1 MKTTFNI
8 ARNEL
13 RQLFCSP
20 IAWILLVIF
29 YVQTGIAF
37 SGVLNNIIRFT
48 SLGLTAREITSQLFQ
63 SPWTGVYPSVQA
75 WLFLYIP
82 LLTMGIMSR
91 EKTAGTDRLLLSSP
105 VSESQIVLGKFLS
118 MAIYGLVLLSTLVI
132 QIIFS
137 SVTVEH
143 IDIGPVLSGFLGL
156 YLLLLAY
163 SAIGIFMSSLT
174 RYQIIAAVGTVAVL
188 SGLNWLTGVGQ
199 EIPVLRE
206 ITYWVGVSGR
216 AGTFIRGMICSED
229 VIYFLAVIGL
239 FLCLT
244 ILGLKRE
251 VKAEKR
257 SKFAR
262 SCAVTVCVFCAVGFI
277 SSRPYCKFYLDTT
290 ATKSNTLTAESQ
302 EVMEKL
308 DGPLTI
314 TTYVNLLGNDV
325 YTGLPRNYTRDVD
338 RFSWYTRFKP
348 EIKMKY
354 VYYWHES
361 ESNPLNNKRFAGLDE
376 EGKARKMAEI
386 LRVDFRKF
394 LTPDEMAE
402 TAERLNLADEDYRF
416 LRVIERGDGSSSR
429 LRMYEDQER
438 HPGEM
443 EITAAMKRLVCDV
456 PKVGILTG
464 HGERDPFGIGDNGYF
479 TFASSYTFRHA
490 LVNQGFDVEIVSLED
505 GASVPEDIS
514 ILLIADPKT
523 AFTKEETDGIL
534 RYVDAGGNLFI
545 AGKPYNRKCLNSL
558 MDRLGIRF
566 VEGTLVQES
575 STYAPDLI
583 IADIAPDALQ
593 TSPGYAGYIAKKVK
607 TVGAGA
613 MAIDTAGASRRGFR
627 ALAVMTA
634 DTLATDTT
642 RVWNELQVTD
652 FENDVPSF
660 DPERGERLM
669 DGAPVLVS
677 LDRKISGKEQRVIV
691 LGNADMVANGELMRT
706 RQGINAANYSI
717 IMESFRYLSDGEY
730 PVYAPRPSG
739 KDNGLRFIDRF
750 SKKPIKWTFNCILPL
765 ILALLG
771 AFILTGRKSR

>member
-37 SGVLNNIIRFT
+37 SDVVNGIIRFT
-48 SLGLTAREITSQLFQ
+48 SLGLTAREITSQIFQ
-63 SPWTGVYPSVQA
+63 SQWSGVYPAVQA

-82 LLTMGIMSR
+82 LLTMGLISR
-91 EKTAGTDRLLLSSP
+91 EKTSGTDRLLLSSP
-105 VSESQIVLGKFLS
+105 VSEGQVVAGKFLA
-118 MAIYGLVLLSTLVI
+118 MAAYGLVLLSTLVI
-132 QIIFS
+132 QIVFCA
-137 SVTVEH
+137 VTVDRL
-143 IDIGPVLSGFLGL
+143 DIGPVLSGFLGL

-188 SGLNWLTGVGQ
+188 FGLNWLTGVGQ

-206 ITYWVGVSGR
+206 VTYWAGVSGR
-216 AGTFIRGMICSED
+216 AGTFIRGMVCSED

-244 ILGLKRE
+244 VLRMKRE

-257 SKFAR
+257 STHLWR
-262 SCAVTVCVFCAVGFI
+262 CAAVVLVFCAVGFV
-277 SSRPYCKFYLDTT
+277 SSRPSCKFYLDTT
-290 ATKSNTLTAESQ
+290 ETKSNTLTEESRGVMAE
-302 EVMEKL
+302 L

-314 TTYVNLLGNDV
+314 TTYVNLLGNDL
-325 YTGLPRNYTRDVD
+325 YTALPRNYTRDVD

-361 ESNPLNNKRFAGLDE
+361 ESNPLNNKRFAGLDA

-386 LRVDFRKF
+386 CRVDFRKF
-394 LTPDEMAE
+394 LTPDEIAE
-402 TAERLNLADEDYRF
+402 TAGRLNFADEDYRF

-464 HGERDPFGIGDNGYF
+464 HGERDPFGTGDNGYF

-490 LVNQGFDVEIVSLED
+490 LVNQGFDVEVISLED

-523 AFTKEETDGIL
+523 GFTEAEADAVY

-545 AGKPYNRKCLNSL
+545 AGKPYNRRWLGGL
-558 MDRLGIRF
+558 MDRLGVRF
-566 VEGTLVQES
+566 IDGTLVQES
-575 STYAPDLI
+575 SDFAPDLI
-583 IADIAPDALQ
+583 IADIAPDAVR

-607 TVGAGA
+607 TVGAGT
-613 MAIDTAGASRRGFR
+613 MGIDTAGAASRGFR

-634 DTLATDTT
+634 DTLVTDTT

-652 FENDVPSF
+652 FENDVPTF
-660 DPERGERLM
+660 DPGTGERLLS
-669 DGAPVLVS
+669 GVPVLVS
-677 LDRKISGKEQRVIV
+677 LDREMAGKEQKVIV
-691 LGNADMVANGELMRT
+691 LGNADMIANGELMRS
-706 RQGINAANYSI
+706 RQGVNAANYSI
-717 IMESFRYLSDGEY
+717 IMESFRYLSDGEF
-730 PVYAPRPSG
+730 PIYAPRPAG
-739 KDNGLRFIDRF
+739 KDNALKHLDRF
-750 SKKPIKWTFNCILPL
+750 SKKPVKWTFNFILPL
-765 ILALLG
+765 LLALLG